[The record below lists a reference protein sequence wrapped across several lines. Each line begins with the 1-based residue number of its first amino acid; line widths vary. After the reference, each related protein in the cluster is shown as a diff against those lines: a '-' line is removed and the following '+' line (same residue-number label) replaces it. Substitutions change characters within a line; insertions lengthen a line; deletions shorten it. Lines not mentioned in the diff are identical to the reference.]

1 MASTLLY
8 KLGPSA
14 LLPQRTWALR
24 HTPTVPPAQLP
35 SLTPPAAS
43 ALTSASNGPPA
54 TLSLLPPGCFESRL
68 ALAYESSI
76 IQVLLPSRDAPAPTQ
91 RALSPLWPSIDRGVD
106 QERMARPE
114 VVSTSRFRHENAG
127 RESARACAA
136 LLPRPPPS
144 RAVPAESSGEKRNGS
159 ALAASKVWDH
169 RGDPP
174 VRNASPTPAAQT
186 QATYR
191 RGAPY
196 NIIINFP

>member
-1 MASTLLY
+1 MASTSLY

-14 LLPQRTWALR
+14 LLPPRTRALR
-24 HTPTVPPAQLP
+24 HTPSVPPAQLP

-43 ALTSASNGPPA
+43 ALTSANSGPPA
-54 TLSLLPPGCFESRL
+54 TLSLLPPGCFQSRP
-68 ALAYESSI
+68 AAAYESSI
-76 IQVLLPSRDAPAPTQ
+76 IQVLLHSQDVPAPTQ
-91 RALSPLWPSIDRGVD
+91 RALSPLWPSIDKGVD

-114 VVSTSRFRHENAG
+114 VVATSRLRHENAG

-136 LLPRPPPS
+136 LLPRPPLS
-144 RAVPAESSGEKRNGS
+144 RAVPAENSGEKRDGS
-159 ALAASKVWDH
+159 TLAASKGWDH

-196 NIIINFP
+196 NIISNFP